1 MLKTLIAVIEKA
13 SVNFSGG
20 LNVLTG
26 ETGAGKSIV
35 VDSINAIMGERTSR
49 ELVRYGADNAYVSAY
64 FDDICDSALNKLK
77 EFDIELED
85 DNSLLI
91 TRKISANG
99 KSLCKVNGKTVTV
112 SMLKEICSYLVNV
125 HGQHD
130 SQALLNPDLQYNY
143 IDMLLED
150 KSVLSD
156 YKETFK
162 KLISVRR
169 KLKSFAKDEDNKESL
184 LELLNFQIE
193 ELEKADIK
201 VGEREELTQKRTL
214 IQKSE
219 DIIKSLNLAI
229 SVINGDDEN
238 IGIEQACAD
247 VSRTL
252 FKFDETKDVYDVFND
267 INDKLELAKDK
278 AEALLLSIDFSP
290 EEIEMIDEKL
300 DLYYKFS
307 NKYGQTEQE
316 MLDYLEKAKEKRNSI
331 LFADEELNRLN
342 EEYENLL
349 NITVKLADKLSVE
362 RKKTAKIFEEKV
374 KQELAFLDMP
384 KMQFYVDFNKGNL
397 SSTGYDKIEF
407 LISANPG
414 EPPKSLSK
422 VASGG
427 ELSRIMLAI
436 KNIISY
442 NDTIGT
448 LIFDEID
455 TGVSGRASQKIGLK
469 LKSVSKNTQ
478 VICVTHSAQIASNAD
493 EHFLIQKKFND
504 NKTFTCVTP
513 LDFEGRK
520 QELARIMGGLEITD
534 TKCRGIIKSE
544 FMQRL
549 TMGVN
554 IEQKIESPTCA
565 AVLL

>member
-1 MLKTLIAVIEKA
+1 MLKTLDIENIAVIEKA
-13 SVNFSGG
+13 SVDFSGG

-77 EFDIELED
+77 EFDIELEE

-169 KLKSFAKDEDNKESL
+169 KLKSFAKDEDNKESQ

-201 VGEREELTQKRTL
+201 VGEREELTKKRAL

-290 EEIEMIDEKL
+290 EQIEMIDEKL

-362 RKKTAKIFEEKV
+362 RKKTAKIFEENV

-534 TKCRGIIKSE
+534 T
-544 FMQRL
+544 
-549 TMGVN
+549 
-554 IEQKIESPTCA
+554 
-565 AVLL
+565 LLQSAEELLNQNSCSD

>member
-1 MLKTLIAVIEKA
+1 MLKTLDIENIAVIEKA
-13 SVNFSGG
+13 SVDFSGG

-77 EFDIELED
+77 EFDIELEE

-91 TRKISANG
+91 TRKISSNG

-156 YKETFK
+156 YKEAFK

-169 KLKSFAKDEDNKESL
+169 KLKSFAKDEDDKESL

-201 VGEREELTQKRTL
+201 VGEREELTKKRAL

-252 FKFDETKDVYDVFND
+252 FKFDDTKDVYDVFND

-362 RKKTAKIFEEKV
+362 RKKTAKVFEENV

-504 NKTFTCVTP
+504 NKTFTSVTP

-534 TKCRGIIKSE
+534 T
-544 FMQRL
+544 
-549 TMGVN
+549 
-554 IEQKIESPTCA
+554 
-565 AVLL
+565 LLQSAEELLNQNLCSD

>member
-1 MLKTLIAVIEKA
+1 MLKTLDIENIAVIEKA
-13 SVNFSGG
+13 SVDFSGG

-77 EFDIELED
+77 KFDIELEE

-201 VGEREELTQKRTL
+201 VGEREELTKKRAL

-362 RKKTAKIFEEKV
+362 RKKTAKVFEENV

-534 TKCRGIIKSE
+534 TLLQSAE
-544 FMQRL
+544 EL
-549 TMGVN
+549 LNLNLN
-554 IEQKIESPTCA
+554 ISK
-565 AVLL
+565 L

>member
-1 MLKTLIAVIEKA
+1 MLKTLDIENIAVIEKA

-77 EFDIELED
+77 EFDIELEE

-91 TRKISANG
+91 SRKISANG

-201 VGEREELTQKRTL
+201 VGEREELTQKRAL

-362 RKKTAKIFEEKV
+362 RKKTAKVFEENV

-534 TKCRGIIKSE
+534 T
-544 FMQRL
+544 
-549 TMGVN
+549 
-554 IEQKIESPTCA
+554 
-565 AVLL
+565 LLQSAEELLNQNLCSD

>member
-1 MLKTLIAVIEKA
+1 MLKTLDIENIAVIEKA
-13 SVNFSGG
+13 SVDFSGG

-77 EFDIELED
+77 EFDIELEE

-201 VGEREELTQKRTL
+201 VGEREELTQKRAL

-362 RKKTAKIFEEKV
+362 RKKTAKIFEENV

-534 TKCRGIIKSE
+534 
-544 FMQRL
+544 
-549 TMGVN
+549 
-554 IEQKIESPTCA
+554 A
-565 AVLL
+565 LLQSAEELLNQNLCSD

>member
-1 MLKTLIAVIEKA
+1 MLKTLDIENIAVIEKA
-13 SVNFSGG
+13 SVDFSGG

-64 FDDICDSALNKLK
+64 FDDICSSALNKLK
-77 EFDIELED
+77 EFDIELEE

-91 TRKISANG
+91 TRKISSSG

-156 YKETFK
+156 YKEAFK
-162 KLISVRR
+162 KLIYVRR
-169 KLKSFAKDEDNKESL
+169 KLKSFAKDEDDKESL

-201 VGEREELTQKRTL
+201 VGEREELTKKRAL

-342 EEYENLL
+342 KEYENLL

-362 RKKTAKIFEEKV
+362 RKKTAKVFEENV

-493 EHFLIQKKFND
+493 EHFLIQKKFD
-504 NKTFTCVTP
+504 ENKTFTSVTP

-534 TKCRGIIKSE
+534 T
-544 FMQRL
+544 
-549 TMGVN
+549 
-554 IEQKIESPTCA
+554 
-565 AVLL
+565 LLQSAEELLNQNLCSD

>member
-1 MLKTLIAVIEKA
+1 MLKTLDIENIAVIEKA

-77 EFDIELED
+77 EFDIELEE

-91 TRKISANG
+91 SRKISANG

-169 KLKSFAKDEDNKESL
+169 KLKSFAKNEDNKESL

-201 VGEREELTQKRTL
+201 VGEREELTQKRAL

-252 FKFDETKDVYDVFND
+252 FKFDETKDVYDVSND

-331 LFADEELNRLN
+331 LFADEKLNRLN

-362 RKKTAKIFEEKV
+362 RKKTAKVFEENV

-513 LDFEGRK
+513 LDFDGRK

-534 TKCRGIIKSE
+534 T
-544 FMQRL
+544 
-549 TMGVN
+549 
-554 IEQKIESPTCA
+554 
-565 AVLL
+565 LLQSAEELLNQNLCSD

>member
-1 MLKTLIAVIEKA
+1 MLKTLDIENIAVIEKA
-13 SVNFSGG
+13 SVDFSGG

-77 EFDIELED
+77 KFDIELEE

-125 HGQHD
+125 HGQHN

-201 VGEREELTQKRTL
+201 VGEREELTQKRAL

-219 DIIKSLNLAI
+219 DIIKNLNLAI

-362 RKKTAKIFEEKV
+362 RKKTAKVFEENV

-469 LKSVSKNTQ
+469 LKSVSKSTQ

-534 TKCRGIIKSE
+534 T
-544 FMQRL
+544 
-549 TMGVN
+549 
-554 IEQKIESPTCA
+554 
-565 AVLL
+565 LLQSAEELLNQNLCSD